1 MKGLSRPLD
10 PRLLEDLLAE
20 LGREA
25 RRFRFEVAPNPC
37 VGAAVLSQGRVVARG
52 FHRVWGGPHAEVE
65 ALAAARATDVPMGE
79 WDTLVVT
86 LEPCSTTGKTPP
98 CTEAIL
104 GSGIRTVVAGA
115 LDPDARHRGK
125 GLELLQARG
134 LDVFLSEGSAR
145 LEVIAPHF
153 LRWTGRDRLRRPRPW
168 TIAKWAQTLSG
179 QLSPPEDVGAGRW
192 ISGPAALAD
201 VQLLRSRVDA
211 VVTGVGT
218 ILGDDPRLTL
228 RPPAALEGVPPA
240 RVVVD
245 SWLRTPPEARLFAA
259 PGERELAGPVH
270 ILCLPAS
277 DRVRRRALEASGA
290 KVHELRGQDR
300 HLLDL
305 REVFTLLWEQG
316 FQRVLLE
323 TGPTLLRNALDAG
336 FVDQVRVVTGNVR
349 GGRGES
355 MASWLVSARLLER
368 LDREVGDDAVLEAF
382 LESDAAG

>member
-10 PRLLEDLLAE
+10 PRLLEDLLAQ
-20 LGREA
+20 LGQAA
-25 RRFRFEVAPNPC
+25 RQFRFEVAPNPC
-37 VGAAVLSQGRVVARG
+37 VGAAVLSQGQVVARG

-65 ALAAARATDVPMGE
+65 ALDAARASGVPE
-79 WDTLVVT
+79 ADWDTLVVT
-86 LEPCSTTGKTPP
+86 LEPCCTTGKTPP
-98 CTEAIL
+98 CTDAIL
-104 GSGIRTVVAGA
+104 ASGIRIVVAGA

-134 LDVFLSEGSAR
+134 VDVYLSEGSAR
-145 LEVIAPHF
+145 LEEIAPHF
-153 LRWTGRDRLRRPRPW
+153 LRWTARDRVRRPRPW

-179 QLSPPEDVGAGRW
+179 HLSPPEDVGGGRW

-201 VQLLRSRVDA
+201 VQVLRSRVDA

-218 ILGDDPRLTL
+218 ILADNPRLTL
-228 RPPAALEGVPPA
+228 RPPAWQGGKPPA
-240 RVVVD
+240 RVVLD
-245 SWLRTPPEARLFAA
+245 SWLRTPPEARLFQA
-259 PGERELAGPVH
+259 PGEHEAAGPVH
-270 ILCLPAS
+270 ILCLPGS
-277 DRVRRRALEASGA
+277 DRVRRRGLEQLGA

-300 HLLDL
+300 HLLEL

-323 TGPTLLRNALDAG
+323 TGPTLLRNALDHG
-336 FVDQVRVVTGNVR
+336 FVDQVRVVTGSVR

-355 MASWLVSARLLER
+355 MAPWLVSAKLLER

-382 LESDAAG
+382 LESDLA